1 MRILYVDIDSCRP
14 DHLGCYGYQRPTS
27 PVIDELA
34 AGGVVFRQCHTSDAP
49 CLPSR
54 AALFSGCLGI
64 RNGVTCHDG
73 PASQMRFAGRGHSY
87 DPDRPMWMRALQEAG
102 WETVCFSGFGQRHLA
117 WWFFAGFTQNFGNS
131 LPGGAESAGEVNA
144 KVIPWLRANG
154 AGDNWFLHVNY
165 WDVHTPY
172 WAPAAYV
179 ARVHGGPPPAHP
191 GPDDVARDAH
201 EYYGPATARDWWH
214 DSGWQNPRTPDTVN
228 MPLGNPETFETYLG
242 FLDGYDSGI
251 AYVDDA
257 IAMLLEELDRLGVR
271 DETAIIVGGDHGE
284 AIGELGMYFEHGN
297 CCEGVTRVPLIV
309 NWPGMAG
316 RGTVD
321 ALAYQLDL
329 PPTVLE
335 LLGMDVPSGW
345 DGQSL
350 AAAVRGDGVPP
361 GRDHLIL
368 GAGIYSYQRAVRT
381 PRYRLIRTIHP
392 GLFPYDPLYLFDLA
406 ADPGQTHNLAA
417 EQPDTVAALDH
428 LLLDWTYRHTTGPAG
443 VRDPFQEQLGAGVDP
458 DLYCPRA
465 TIEQRLIDLGRD
477 DQLADL
483 RRRRD
488 PRPPLR
494 PW

>member
-1 MRILYVDIDSCRP
+1 MVSYSDSAIPPMR
-14 DHLGCYGYQRPTS
+14 
-27 PVIDELA
+27 
-34 AGGVVFRQCHTSDAP
+34 P

-73 PASQMRFAGRGHSY
+73 PASQMRFAGRGHTY

-102 WETVCFSGFGQRHLA
+102 WETACFSGFGQRHLA
-117 WWFFAGFTQNFGNS
+117 WWFFAGFTQNFGNG
-131 LPGGAESAGEVNA
+131 LPGGTESADEVIA
-144 KVIPWLRANG
+144 KVRPWLRANG
-154 AGDNWFLHVNY
+154 AADNWFLHVNY

-172 WAPAAYV
+172 WPPASYV
-179 ARVHGGPPPAHP
+179 ARMRGQPAPPYP
-191 GPDDVARDAH
+191 GPDDVAHDAH
-201 EYYGPATARDWWH
+201 AYYGPATARDWWH
-214 DSGWQNPRTPDTVN
+214 DAGWRNPRRADTVA
-228 MPLGNPETFETYLG
+228 MPDGNIETYEAYLG
-242 FLDGYDSGI
+242 FLDGYDAGI
-251 AYVDDA
+251 AYVDDTVGA
-257 IAMLLEELDRLGVR
+257 LLEELDRLGVR

-329 PPTVLE
+329 PPTVLD

-361 GRDHLIL
+361 GQDHLIL
-368 GAGIYSYQRAVRT
+368 GVWDLLLPARGAHAAV
-381 PRYRLIRTIHP
+381 PAYPHDPSGTIPHA
-392 GLFPYDPLYLFDLA
+392 PLYLFDMA

-417 EQPDTVAALDH
+417 EQPDIVAALDH

-458 DLYCPRA
+458 DLYCARA

-488 PRPPLR
+488 VWPPLR